1 MHESI
6 EISSHGV
13 SQIFN
18 SMTKVVT
25 EELT

>member
-6 EISSHGV
+6 EISSLGV
-13 SQIFN
+13 SQIFK